1 MAMPQMRPA
10 DRITTHNGRVPAVAS
25 GARCFCIIVRV
36 PTAAGRR
43 TLQGGPGSRKTN
55 PLHLARVFL
64 RSGMTFAYVWVLM
77 SACLCLRAYVW
88 VLMSGCLCLGA
99 YVCVP
104 MSGMLTSRTLHVSD
118 T

>member
-10 DRITTHNGRVPAVAS
+10 DRITTHNGRLPAVAS

-64 RSGMTFAYVWVLM
+64 RSGMTFAYVWCLCLGAYAWVLM
-77 SACLCLRAYVW
+77 SACLCL
-88 VLMSGCLCLGA
+88 GCLCQGRL
-99 YVCVP
+99 
-104 MSGMLTSRTLHVSD
+104 
-118 T
+118 